1 MNATRRATG
10 VPLWAKGARRRRCYR
25 QSTPMAESEN
35 AGAQG
40 SPVVIGD
47 ILAGKYRVD
56 RVLGIGGMG
65 VVVAATH
72 LQLDQKVAIKFM
84 LTPGLRNPALVE
96 RFAREARA
104 AVRLKSDHVARVLD
118 VGVLESGSPY
128 MVMEFLDG
136 NDLGDMIGRYG
147 AMPVE
152 TAVDCVLQACDAVA
166 EAHSLGI
173 VHRDLKPRN
182 LFWTRRND
190 GRALVKVLDFGISKH
205 KSAAPDL
212 SLTRTTEIIGS
223 PNYMS
228 PEQFRA
234 ARAADERSDIWALG
248 VILYELLTGHVPF
261 EADTITQLTAMVLS
275 DSPRPIST
283 LRADVPEDLARA
295 IACCLEKDP
304 AKRFPSV
311 ARLAEA
317 LQSFAPLD
325 TRELA
330 VRIARIGSGVRT
342 AASASPPFAG
352 SGSGGTSGNWTA
364 GTGVSGNRRRKSA
377 ARVAVGVALGVVVI
391 GGLAAFLHRPSSPAT
406 AVAEEKRTAGNAM
419 APTAVTLAPMASP
432 PPAAPSLEP
441 LAPMAP
447 SAAPP
452 PENAPQNGPQY
463 TAPAGA
469 RVAASPQAAHAG
481 NTVAPVPHGPRDA
494 QAPASGAPGEEPPR
508 YRTNW

>member
-1 MNATRRATG
+1 
-10 VPLWAKGARRRRCYR
+10 
-25 QSTPMAESEN
+25 MAESES

-40 SPVVIGD
+40 SPVVIGET
-47 ILAGKYRVD
+47 LAGKYRVD
-56 RVLGIGGMG
+56 RVLGVGGMG

-72 LQLDQKVAIKFM
+72 LHLDQKVAIKFM
-84 LTPGLRNPALVE
+84 LTPGLQNPALVE

-128 MVMEFLDG
+128 MVMEFLEG
-136 NDLGDMIGRYG
+136 NDLGEMIGRYG

-205 KSAAPDL
+205 KSAVPDL

-261 EADTITQLTAMVLS
+261 EADTITQLTAMVLT
-275 DSPRPIST
+275 DPPRPIAT
-283 LRADVPEDLARA
+283 LRPDVPEDLARA

-304 AKRFPSV
+304 AKRFASV
-311 ARLAEA
+311 AKLAEA

-325 TRELA
+325 SRELA

-342 AASASPPFAG
+342 AASASFPFAG

-364 GTGVSGNRRRKSA
+364 GTGLSGSRSRGGNA
-377 ARVAVGVALGVVVI
+377 ARVAVALALAVVAI
-391 GGLAAFLHRPSSPAT
+391 GGAAAFLYKPSSPAT
-406 AVAEEKRTAGNAM
+406 AVAEEKPAVDHPTA
-419 APTAVTLAPMASP
+419 PSAVTLAPMASAP
-432 PPAAPSLEP
+432 PTTPSLEP
-441 LAPMAP
+441 LAPTP
-447 SAAPP
+447 SLAMPT
-452 PENAPQNGPQY
+452 PEGAPQKGPEHAGQ
-463 TAPAGA
+463 PGA
-469 RVAASPQAAHAG
+469 RAAVPTPAARAG
-481 NTVAPVPHGPRDA
+481 NAVVPVAHTTRDA
-494 QAPASGAPGEEPPR
+494 QAPLPSAPGEEPPR

>member
-1 MNATRRATG
+1 
-10 VPLWAKGARRRRCYR
+10 
-25 QSTPMAESEN
+25 MAESES
-35 AGAQG
+35 ARAQD
-40 SPVVIGD
+40 SPVVVGEV
-47 ILAGKYRVD
+47 LAGKYRVD
-56 RVLGIGGMG
+56 NVLGVGGMG

-72 LQLDQKVAIKFM
+72 LHLDQKVAIKFM
-84 LTPGLRNPALVE
+84 LAPGLQNPALVE
-96 RFAREARA
+96 RFSREARA

-128 MVMEFLDG
+128 MVMEFLEG
-136 NDLGDMIGRYG
+136 SDLGDMITRYG

-205 KSAAPDL
+205 KSGTSDL

-234 ARAADERSDIWALG
+234 SRAADERSDIWSLG
-248 VILYELLTGHVPF
+248 VILYELLTGRVPF

-275 DSPRPIST
+275 EPPPLITSLRP
-283 LRADVPEDLARA
+283 DVPEDLARA

-317 LQSFAPLD
+317 LQSFAPAD

-342 AASASPPFAG
+342 AASAADPFA
-352 SGSGGTSGNWTA
+352 SRGSGGTSGNWTA
-364 GTGVSGNRRRKSA
+364 GTSGSSSRGGKNVF
-377 ARVAVGVALGVVVI
+377 RVAVALVAGLAFI
-391 GGLAAFLHRPSSPAT
+391 GGGAAVLLRKPSTVATIATDGTRGAETKTTPAIAALAS
-406 AVAEEKRTAGNAM
+406 VA
-419 APTAVTLAPMASP
+419 
-432 PPAAPSLEP
+432 AAPPTLEP
-441 LAPMAP
+441 LAPAPP
-447 SAAPP
+447 SAAP
-452 PENAPQNGPQY
+452 ETAPQNTADRAAQAASRPSI
-463 TAPAGA
+463 APATRPGS
-469 RVAASPQAAHAG
+469 AAVVTPHAAH
-481 NTVAPVPHGPRDA
+481 DA
-494 QAPASGAPGEEPPR
+494 QAPAPGTQGEEPPR